1 MTLVWDENHEED
13 FDWSWKDQSEK
24 ENLLAEY
31 IEALD
36 DAGANHA
43 LAELKITPIFVW
55 LGRYG
60 ICTGPLCWTLL
71 GKEVKYDDCYLLSG
85 FMTYLDEMDEESA
98 NAVLKELVTMHG
110 LQAQTAS
117 LMVSQWE
124 MDAAIFGVAGI

>member
-13 FDWSWKDQSEK
+13 FDWSWRDQSK
-24 ENLLAEY
+24 SENLLAEY

-71 GKEVKYDDCYLLSG
+71 GKEVKYQEGEIPEVDPFAWDAKPEVEMEWWIDGEKIDCREFWKYLH
-85 FMTYLDEMDEESA
+85 TWILDEVVDS
-98 NAVLKELVTMHG
+98 
-110 LQAQTAS
+110 
-117 LMVSQWE
+117 
-124 MDAAIFGVAGI
+124 GIVMGTRK